1 MLSFSRTRPTIYITM
16 EAITARGRVWN
27 ITLIK
32 HCWLELCLGFVD
44 HWGHERK
51 EKNTIKTTFTKASLC
66 ASFHISLTFHY
77 LLYPV
82 WLCMWQII
90 KNLAS
95 LKLALE
101 DNIGKSDSFCLF
113 KEPVKTWFTTSS
125 ESLFK
130 SVQQH
135 FKFHLMLF
143 CSVWN
148 VYRCLS
154 QIDFFFIT
162 FADVWDYWI
171 V

>member
-16 EAITARGRVWN
+16 EAITARGRVWS

-51 EKNTIKTTFTKASLC
+51 EKNTIKTTFTKASL
-66 ASFHISLTFHY
+66 S
-77 LLYPV
+77 
-82 WLCMWQII
+82 
-90 KNLAS
+90 AS

-113 KEPVKTWFTTSS
+113 KEPVKTWFTNSS

-135 FKFHLMLF
+135 LKFHLMLF

-148 VYRCLS
+148 AAVYHCLS
-154 QIDFFFIT
+154 QIDLYIFFTLLLQMFEIT
-162 FADVWDYWI
+162 G
-171 V
+171 